1 MHSLRRLH
9 YPHSDRRDQQRSR
22 FDSCNVSGRN
32 REITRDVMTKDRL
45 QWIISG
51 LDWEQ
56 LTEWE
61 ERFVENVEKFFEKS
75 GYLSVNQEDILE
87 RIYREK
93 GQ

>member
-1 MHSLRRLH
+1 M
-9 YPHSDRRDQQRSR
+9 
-22 FDSCNVSGRN
+22 
-32 REITRDVMTKDRL
+32 TRDRL

-56 LTEWE
+56 LTKWE
-61 ERFVENVEKFFEKS
+61 KRFVESVEKFFKKS

-93 GQ
+93 GR

>member
-1 MHSLRRLH
+1 
-9 YPHSDRRDQQRSR
+9 
-22 FDSCNVSGRN
+22 
-32 REITRDVMTKDRL
+32 MTKDRL